1 MKATVIIP
9 LIILLL
15 TISSTISAQQAEKEY
30 TYQVK
35 IANSKG
41 KPQPDIYAY
50 YETTDNEREYFKSDS
65 NGIMTINSNN
75 HYVEMNIDP
84 EKSKGYHRTFFSLYY
99 RKPKADVVYDTKK
112 EIEKVLKGKVFKIC
126 HEMPEFP
133 GGIQECLKFIKEK
146 IDATRTPYDY
156 CCGGVQGR
164 VIIQFIVD
172 KKGNITFPVVLRGI
186 DPVLDKYALEI
197 IQSMPKWKPGKDKKG
212 KTVNVMFTIPVM
224 FRLQ

>member
-1 MKATVIIP
+1 MKTMVITP

-112 EIEKVLKGKVFKIC
+112 EIEKALKGKVFKIC

-172 KKGNITFPVVLRGI
+172 KKGNITFPLVIRGI
-186 DPVLDKYALEI
+186 VPYLDKFALKI
-197 IQSMPKWKPGKDKKG
+197 IQSMPKWKPGKNKRG
-212 KTVNVMFTIPVM
+212 KPVNVMFTIPVM